1 LHGVIPLHSQT
12 SCGFGLRLYHPI
24 LSATISI
31 ISNYISHLQASMNS
45 VGDQTSAMVCV
56 VANTWAIVRDLLP
69 KVVRHCSLHFDRPV
83 TELQHLA
90 ARCSTIYEEVLA
102 TFVHCIADAIVNKH
116 LSHEQVLHIYINAKA
131 IPAAEP
137 SDLVQRWGSQLL
149 SVTSHTQECLH
160 VSVQRRLVYHLW
172 ATVAQQMLASLNA
185 CVASL
190 NTCTEST
197 GSVDCTVLL
206 LNDSLSSAGYSQL
219 ALDCYFVVALYDL
232 ARSIP
237 DAGAFIVDDRDS
249 GAQRPHEWHQLL
261 CAIDTTARA
270 EGSEAMACEFAEKM
284 WVLHN
289 DAW

>member
-1 LHGVIPLHSQT
+1 
-12 SCGFGLRLYHPI
+12 
-24 LSATISI
+24 
-31 ISNYISHLQASMNS
+31 
-45 VGDQTSAMVCV
+45 MVCV

-160 VSVQRRLVYHLW
+160 VSVQ
-172 ATVAQQMLASLNA
+172 
-185 CVASL
+185 
-190 NTCTEST
+190 
-197 GSVDCTVLL
+197 
-206 LNDSLSSAGYSQL
+206 
-219 ALDCYFVVALYDL
+219 
-232 ARSIP
+232 
-237 DAGAFIVDDRDS
+237 
-249 GAQRPHEWHQLL
+249 
-261 CAIDTTARA
+261 
-270 EGSEAMACEFAEKM
+270 
-284 WVLHN
+284 
-289 DAW
+289 